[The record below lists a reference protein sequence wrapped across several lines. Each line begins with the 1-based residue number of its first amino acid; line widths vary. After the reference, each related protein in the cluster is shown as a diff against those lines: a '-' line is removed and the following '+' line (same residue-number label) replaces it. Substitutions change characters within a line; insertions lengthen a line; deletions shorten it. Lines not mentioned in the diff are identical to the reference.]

1 MRSIRVVLDNFILS
15 DFLKMRVHLRKLFSG
30 LRLVLLMASL
40 ALVWMLNSSWNWKT
54 KMVTIMNLKNE
65 FQLEGGYEY
74 TIRPI
79 ANVNYHQLW
88 KKCHQTINKKSIYKP
103 TTDIEEVIDAL
114 RHAKIIK
121 ADIYSPSTASA
132 YKWMLTLEGGQKV
145 LFKPA
150 FTNKTVKESVK
161 CVSGCEHPEYEVAG
175 FALNRILQLGN
186 MPYATGRHVSWDKE
200 ITSVATE
207 ALRTSVTVQ
216 EGGDVCITWN
226 CYLKHKSRYCF
237 EKGVIRG
244 AVIYWISRGTV
255 VQRVTRKGSFH
266 HEFHFMGGFQE
277 IFGPILP
284 GNRTFCDRVKTMQP
298 YKTNWFSFGYLL
310 DMAVIDFLMLNYD
323 GGKHTYIVNRKER
336 LYMDIMIDYG
346 LSFCDRED
354 PVLLAPIYQCCNIRQ
369 NLYKNLLKYSAN
381 LTKVFDDATKDD
393 PLYPLL
399 LPRDITAMHQRLNTI
414 IAIVQIC
421 LKTYGETGVFV

>member
-1 MRSIRVVLDNFILS
+1 
-15 DFLKMRVHLRKLFSG
+15 
-30 LRLVLLMASL
+30 MASL

-54 KMVTIMNLKNE
+54 TMVTIMNRSNE
-65 FQLEGGYEY
+65 FPSEGGYEY

-88 KKCHQTINKKSIYKP
+88 DKCNQTINKESIYKP

-121 ADIYSPSTASA
+121 ADIYSPSTASS
-132 YKWMLTLEGGQKV
+132 YKWMLTLEGGQQV

-150 FTNKTVKESVK
+150 FTNKTMKESVK

-186 MPYATGRHVSWDKE
+186 MPYTTGRLVSWNKE

-207 ALRTSVTVQ
+207 SLNRSVTVQ

-226 CYLKHKSRYCF
+226 CYLKRKSRYCF
-237 EKGVIRG
+237 ENGVIHG
-244 AVIYWISRGTV
+244 SVVYWISHGTV
-255 VQRVTRKGSFH
+255 VQRVTVKGTWH
-266 HEFHFMGGFQE
+266 HEFHFLGGFQDTQV
-277 IFGPILP
+277 IAFKFAPILP
-284 GNRTFCDRVKTMQP
+284 GNRSFCDRVREMEP
-298 YKTNWFSFGYLL
+298 YKSHLFSFGYIL

-323 GGKHTYIVNRKER
+323 GGKHTYISIKNKRIY
-336 LYMDIMIDYG
+336 LDILIDYG
-346 LSFCDRED
+346 LSFCDKED

-381 LTKVFDDATKDD
+381 LTEVFDDATKDD

-399 LPRDITAMHQRLNTI
+399 LPRDITAMHQRLKTI
-414 IAIVQIC
+414 IALVQIC
-421 LKTYGETGVFV
+421 LKKYGETGVFVQE